1 MVAAICDLG
10 RALGLDVIA
19 EDVEHA
25 AQRTALLALDC
36 VLAQGYWTSRP
47 IDADGFHAAMTRL
60 EARLHEALAPGT
72 GRGAEGCLGRWESS
86 VSETINC
93 TTGPRDSPGPGGAS
107 SCGAGARTSC
117 RGGLR

>member
-1 MVAAICDLG
+1 
-10 RALGLDVIA
+10 
-19 EDVEHA
+19 
-25 AQRTALLALDC
+25 
-36 VLAQGYWTSRP
+36 
-47 IDADGFHAAMTRL
+47 MTRL